1 MKKIV
6 SVLLV
11 VALALTAVNANG
23 QKEATGKSWK
33 VQLITMD
40 DLEETA
46 QAMAEAENEHFQND

>member
-1 MKKIV
+1 MG
-6 SVLLV
+6 LPDRRDYP
-11 VALALTAVNANG
+11 
-23 QKEATGKSWK
+23 